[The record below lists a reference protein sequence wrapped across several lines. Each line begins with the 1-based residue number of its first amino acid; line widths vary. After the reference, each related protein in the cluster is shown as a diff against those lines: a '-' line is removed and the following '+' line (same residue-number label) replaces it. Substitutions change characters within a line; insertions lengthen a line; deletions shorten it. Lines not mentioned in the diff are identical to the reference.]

1 MRETR
6 TTGVKTWETR
16 ETTRQGGRLGGRLG
30 DEESYEFF
38 AVNFSLQ
45 NE

>member
-1 MRETR
+1 M
-6 TTGVKTWETR
+6 GK
-16 ETTRQGGRLGGRLG
+16 GGPPGSGDKGRGGEGERGRGGDGGLG